1 MVHFLFSQLTKEM
14 RDYQLL
20 RISCASVFV
29 CVSSGQKVLL
39 VIPTVVVRG
48 TKSVLSTLAG
58 AHMSDCGQILPTR
71 WQHNQTQSR
80 RFG

>member
-39 VIPTVVVRG
+39 VTPTVVVRG
-48 TKSVLSTLAG
+48 TKCLTVDRFCQHDGSTTRHSHEGL
-58 AHMSDCGQILPTR
+58 DECG
-71 WQHNQTQSR
+71 
-80 RFG
+80 